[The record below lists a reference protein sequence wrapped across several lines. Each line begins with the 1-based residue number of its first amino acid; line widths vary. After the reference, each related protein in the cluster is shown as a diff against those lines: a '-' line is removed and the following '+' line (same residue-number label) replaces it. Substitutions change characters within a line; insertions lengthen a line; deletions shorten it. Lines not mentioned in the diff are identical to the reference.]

1 MRHHA
6 RTSQL
11 SQMDEERRKAKA
23 IKLQNKLEKVTK
35 NHEKMLKEGVQA
47 KTKELSQKREAKL
60 IEIKKKEREKKEQKQ
75 KAR

>member
-60 IEIKKKEREKKEQKQ
+60 IEIKKKEREKKR
-75 KAR
+75 A